1 MLKIAVKILLGFLS
15 LGLIVI
21 GYVAFIYL
29 RTDVDQ
35 LNTKQV
41 QYNSKTQSYDLL
53 KISKGWTPIGQIS
66 NVAKWAIVISEDWA
80 FYEHHG
86 IDFNQLEIV
95 IEESIEEKELVRGA
109 STITQQVAKNIYLS
123 NERSIFRKI
132 KEAIIA
138 YKLESNLS
146 KEVILAHY
154 LNLIHLGEGIH
165 GIKQASRHYFN
176 KSPSNLNAREGAFL
190 AMLLPS
196 PVKYS
201 TSFRKK
207 ELTPFATKI
216 IESILRKLKQAKVI
230 TVEEMQSQLED
241 QFNWETS
248 SFDSYL

>member
-1 MLKIAVKILLGFLS
+1 VLKIVLKILLGFLS
-15 LGLIVI
+15 LGLIAV

-29 RTDVDQ
+29 RTNVDQ

-41 QYNSKTQSYDLL
+41 EFNSKNQNYELL
-53 KISKGWTPIGQIS
+53 KLSKNWTPIDQIS
-66 NVAKWAIVISEDWA
+66 TVAKWAIVISEDWA
-80 FYEHHG
+80 FYEHNG

-95 IEESIEEKELVRGA
+95 IEESLEEKELVRGA
-109 STITQQVAKNIYLS
+109 STITQQVAKNLYLS
-123 NERSIFRKI
+123 NERSLFRKI

-138 YKLESNLS
+138 YKLERNLS

-176 KSPSNLNAREGAFL
+176 KSPSNLSAREGAFL

-216 IESILRKLKQAKVI
+216 IESVLKKLKQAKVI
-230 TVEEMQSQLED
+230 TVEQMETQLET